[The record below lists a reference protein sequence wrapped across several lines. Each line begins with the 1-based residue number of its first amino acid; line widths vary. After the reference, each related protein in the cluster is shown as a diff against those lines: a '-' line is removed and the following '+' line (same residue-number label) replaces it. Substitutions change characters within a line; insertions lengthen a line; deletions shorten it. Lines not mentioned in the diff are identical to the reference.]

1 MKLLKTKIKD
11 LLIIKTNIYKDN
23 RGFFKEIEQFR
34 ILKKKFIFD
43 CLSFSKK
50 NTLRGLHLQ
59 RKNQQAKIITVA
71 HGKILDVVVDLRK
84 KSKTYGKHFSIEIS
98 HNSDFSLFIP
108 RGFAHG
114 FIVLSD
120 TADFEYKCT
129 DYYDPNDEGC
139 ILWNDPDLGIPWP
152 VANPVLSTKDE
163 NAKRLVDH
171 HLRKYWFLVV
181 KVNLGGASMI
191 S

>member
-71 HGKILDVVVDLRK
+71 QGKILDVVVDLRK
-84 KSKTYGKHFSIEIS
+84 KSKTYGKHFSVKIS

-108 RGFAHG
+108 AGFAHG
-114 FIVLSD
+114 FMCLSK
-120 TADFEYKCT
+120 TCLVYYKCT
-129 DYYDPNDEGC
+129 NYRDQKSEVTIKWDDKDLDIKWPIKNP
-139 ILWNDPDLGIPWP
+139 ILSNKDRLGIS
-152 VANPVLSTKDE
+152 LS
-163 NAKRLVDH
+163 
-171 HLRKYWFLVV
+171 KY
-181 KVNLGGASMI
+181 
-191 S
+191 

>member
-11 LLIIKTNIYKDN
+11 LLIVKTNIYKDN
-23 RGFFKEIEQFR
+23 RGFFKEIEQFK

-59 RKNQQAKIITVA
+59 QKKQQAKIITVTQ
-71 HGKILDVVVDLRK
+71 GKILDVVVDLRK

-108 RGFAHG
+108 SGFAHG
-114 FIVLSD
+114 FLCLSR
-120 TADFEYKCT
+120 TCLVYYKCT
-129 DYYDPNDEGC
+129 NYRDEKSE
-139 ILWNDPDLGIPWP
+139 ITLKWNDRALNINWP
-152 VANPVLSTKDE
+152 IKKPILSKKD
-163 NAKRLVDH
+163 
-171 HLRKYWFLVV
+171 
-181 KVNLGGASMI
+181 NLGMSL
-191 S
+191 SDY